1 MKKFTVLCALLMV
14 TSLNASQEMLKLM
27 PAANKLVMLFDI
39 SKSLQIP
46 LIAEGLEAANQDPKI
61 QQFIKATGFSIKDC
75 NKLAMSM
82 NLNVATGQPD
92 EDSAIMLVELAKSA
106 NLDNIIAA
114 GMQNNEG
121 MTFKKQDL
129 DGKTFYLLQNKE
141 NLQPGMNELGM
152 TLLQDKLLAVGSPA
166 AVKAQLS
173 SKSGSNLTS
182 NANLMKLL
190 EGDAGI
196 FKLAV
201 DTSDQKAPA
210 PGAQPNPMASVK
222 GIALSGDMKQGD
234 LFVNLNAECFQADQA
249 AGLMFMYNMM
259 VAPNLSQ
266 PGSPIKANEMKL
278 VVDKSMV
285 KVQLHLTKA
294 RLEEIRKQV
303 EAMNQAQSLGGVPNQ
318 PALEQNPI
326 K

>member
-1 MKKFTVLCALLMV
+1 MKKLAVLCALIMM
-14 TSLNASQEMLKLM
+14 TSVNASQEMLKLM

-39 SKSLQIP
+39 SKSLKIP
-46 LIAEGLEAANQDPKI
+46 LIAEGLEAANQDPKV

-82 NLNVATGQPD
+82 NIDVATGQPD
-92 EDSAIMLVELAKSA
+92 ENSAIMLVELAKSVD
-106 NLDNIIAA
+106 LDKIIAA
-114 GMQNNEG
+114 GMQNNAG
-121 MTFKKQDL
+121 MSFQKEDIN
-129 DGKTFYLLQNKE
+129 GKSFYLLKNKE

-152 TLLQDKLLAVGSPA
+152 TLVQDKLLAVGSPV

-173 SKSGSNLTS
+173 TTSASNLTS

-190 EGDAGI
+190 EGDAGV

-201 DTSDQKAPA
+201 DTSNQKAPA

-234 LFVNLNAECFQADQA
+234 LYVNLNAECFQPDQA

-259 VAPNLSQ
+259 VAPNLNQ
-266 PGSPIKANEMKL
+266 PSSPIKANEMKL

-294 RLEEIRKQV
+294 RLEEIRQQV
-303 EAMNQAQSLGGVPNQ
+303 EAMNQAQSLGAAPNQ
-318 PALEQNPI
+318 PAIEQNPI